1 MVMMKQLNENF
12 SEIFDVMPLEVPEE
26 PPKQEVLP
34 TLIED
39 HDDSIE
45 SDFSIARS
53 NLRGLISKGENAI
66 DGILKVAEESEHPRA
81 YEVAATFLKTI
92 GDLNKDLLELQKKR
106 KDLTNKTNSNNN
118 GQTNIDKAVF
128 IGSTADLIKMIK
140 NKEQ

>member
-1 MVMMKQLNENF
+1 MKQLNENF

-34 TLIED
+34 AIIED
-39 HDDSIE
+39 NDDSIE

-66 DGILKVAEESEHPRA
+66 DGILKVAEQSEHPRA